1 MNGGMMDESALV
13 MESRFVDDG
22 IARLVLEAPGIAA
35 ECRPG
40 QFAMLEPSPGAFPV
54 TRRPL
59 TFSGCDR
66 SAGTVSFLFD
76 VVGKGTSL
84 LSEAS
89 PGDRIRL
96 LGPLGR
102 GYDITPGRWLLIA
115 GGMGAAGFPF
125 LLSRTGGGL
134 VLAGMRSSRGIG
146 CLPAGSR
153 LATEDGS
160 AGVRGL
166 VTDLLVD
173 IDWDA
178 FDSVAVCGPAPMMKA
193 VVLAAPR
200 SAAHRIQVSMES
212 GMGCGWG
219 VCGGCPVPSSG
230 GGYLSCCKDG
240 PVFRADCIDW
250 ERV

>member
-1 MNGGMMDESALV
+1 MDRCIMDESALV
-13 MESRFVDDG
+13 MESRFVEEG
-22 IARLVLEAPGIAA
+22 ISSLTLEAPGIAG
-35 ECRPG
+35 ECSPG

-76 VVGKGTSL
+76 VVGAGTSL

-102 GYDITPGRWLLIA
+102 GYDISPGRWLLIA
-115 GGMGAAGFPF
+115 GGLGTAGFPF
-125 LLSRTGGGL
+125 LMSRTGGGL
-134 VLAGMRSSRGIG
+134 VLAGTRSSRGIG
-146 CLPAGSR
+146 CLPVGSR

-160 AGVRGL
+160 AGIRGL
-166 VTDLLVD
+166 VTDLLGD

-178 FDSVAVCGPAPMMKA
+178 FDSIAVCGPAPMMKA
-193 VVLAAPR
+193 VVLSAPR
-200 SAAHRIQVSMES
+200 SAFPRIQVSMES
-212 GMGCGWG
+212 RMGCGWG
-219 VCGGCPVPSSG
+219 ACGGCPVPSTG
-230 GGYLSCCKDG
+230 GGYSSCCKDG
-240 PVFRADCIDW
+240 PVFRAESIDW